1 MHAAPR
7 RISISLLAHTNV
19 GKTTL
24 ARTLLGADIGE
35 VRDAAHVT
43 EFAEGHELVT
53 AGGHALWLWDT
64 PGFGD
69 SVRLARRLEGS
80 TQPLLGFLRDTWDRL
95 ADRPFWCSQQALRN
109 AREEADVV
117 LYLASAAEPPGQS
130 GYLEPE
136 LRILG
141 WLGKPV
147 IVLLN
152 QMGVPRA
159 PEVEAAEVARWRAAL
174 AAHALVRAVL
184 PLDAFARCWVQES
197 VLWQAVE
204 DALDAPLKP
213 AMAALHAAWRA
224 RRERTFEDSM
234 QALAAFLA
242 AAAGDREPV
251 DDPGLSARLRE
262 WVRQAVAGGGDGAE
276 AQARARL
283 GARLDAAASA
293 CLQRLVALHGLD
305 GAAATRIADELAS
318 LQVVDAPISAARG
331 GVIGGA
337 LGGAALGLKAD
348 LASGGLSF
356 GAGLLVGSVLGALG
370 GAGIV
375 RGVNRLRGVE
385 APVVSWGEDALAR
398 LAREALLRYLAVA
411 HFGRGRGAWR
421 EVGAPAHWPGV
432 LDAAIAPRA
441 AALRDALAAAQAAAL
456 APLLGALLRE
466 VLLRLHPAGARGA
479 AAD

>member
-1 MHAAPR
+1 MAESPR

-69 SVRLARRLEGS
+69 SLRLAKRLEAS
-80 TQPLLGFLRDTWDRL
+80 SQPVLGFLRDTWDRF
-95 ADRPFWCSQQALRN
+95 ADRAFWCSQQAMKN
-109 AREEADVV
+109 AREEGDVV
-117 LYLASAAEPPGQS
+117 LYLVSAAEPPAQA
-130 GYLEPE
+130 GYLAPE

-152 QMGVPRA
+152 QLGA
-159 PEVEAAEVARWRAAL
+159 PQEPAATAAEIAQWRAAL
-174 AAHALVRAVL
+174 TPHAFVRAVL

-204 DALDAPLKP
+204 DALDPPLRP
-213 AMAALHAAWRA
+213 AMATLHAAWRA
-224 RRERTFEDSM
+224 RRQRTFDDSM
-234 QALAAFLA
+234 QVLADFLA
-242 AAAGDREPV
+242 SAAADREPV
-251 DDPGLSARLRE
+251 DDPGLGERLRE
-262 WVRQAVAGGGDGAE
+262 WVRSAVAGGGSDAE

-283 GARLDAAASA
+283 AARLDASASA
-293 CLQRLVALHGLD
+293 CLSRLVALHGLE
-305 GAAATRIADELAS
+305 GSAVARIAEEVAT
-318 LQVVDAPISAARG
+318 LQKLDAPISATRG
-331 GVIGGA
+331 GILGGA

-348 LASGGLSF
+348 LATGGLSF

-375 RGVNRLRGVE
+375 RGVNKLRGAE

-398 LAREALLRYLAVA
+398 LARDALLRYLAVA

-421 EVGAPAHWPGV
+421 EVGVPAHWGPAV
-432 LDAAIAPRA
+432 DA
-441 AALRDALAAAQAAAL
+441 ALAAQGRELSDLRGA
-456 APLLGALLRE
+456 GALR
-466 VLLRLHPAGARGA
+466 AC
-479 AAD
+479 AADVLQRLYPDALRSVPLR

>member
-1 MHAAPR
+1 MDAAPR

-24 ARTLLGADIGE
+24 ARTLLGADVGE

-53 AGGHALWLWDT
+53 ANGHSLWLWDT

-69 SVRLARRLEGS
+69 SVRLLKRLES
-80 TQPLLGFLRDTWDRL
+80 SAQPVLGFLRDTWDRF
-95 ADRPFWCSQQALRN
+95 ADRPFWCSQQALKN

-117 LYLASAAEPPGQS
+117 LYLASAAEPPGQA

-152 QMGVPRA
+152 QLGAPRA
-159 PEVEAAEVARWRAAL
+159 PDVEAAEVAQWRAAL
-174 AAHALVRAVL
+174 AVHGFVKAVL

-197 VLWQAVE
+197 VLWRTVE
-204 DALDAPLKP
+204 DALDAPLQP

-224 RRERTFEDSM
+224 RRERTFEASM
-234 QALAAFLA
+234 QVLAEFVA
-242 AAAGDREPV
+242 AAAADREPV
-251 DDPGLSARLRE
+251 DDPGLSARLRD
-262 WVRQAVAGGGDGAE
+262 WVRSAVVGGGDDAE
-276 AQARARL
+276 AKARARL
-283 GARLDAAASA
+283 AARLDAAASA

-305 GAAATRIADELAS
+305 GTAAARIADELAG
-318 LQVVDAPISAARG
+318 LAVVEAPISTAKG
-331 GVIGGA
+331 GMIGGA

-348 LASGGLSF
+348 LATGGLSF

-375 RGVNRLRGVE
+375 RGVNKLRGAD
-385 APVVSWGEDALAR
+385 APVVSWGDAALAR
-398 LAREALLRYLAVA
+398 LARDALLRYLAVA
-411 HFGRGRGAWR
+411 HFGRGRGPWR
-421 EVGAPAHWPGV
+421 ELGAPAHWPATV
-432 LDAAIAPRA
+432 DAAFATRD
-441 AALRDALAAAQAAAL
+441 DALAAALAGTEAARAAAIL
-456 APLLGALLRE
+456 ATAGRDVLRA
-466 VLLRLHPAGARGA
+466 LHPDAEPRSRRP
-479 AAD
+479 